1 LATFQHPATLNPF
14 KQFMQGWKIL
24 KHTSRATNPAWYRAA
39 LELPYQLHIRVDGA
53 SILTFYY
60 DQKQSL
66 WSPGPKLKDGSLHD
80 PGQLEE
86 IAAEALRFVRTQG
99 GSALGLI
106 LHIADE
112 FATTDIKPELNSTAE
127 LTDLRQTAI
136 TDPESIL
143 EDSSIQADQSAWRV
157 LPYPAATGDRIGT
170 TVTVSRQYAPLIAL
184 FREVGENEN
193 FPIITLALSAPIV
206 AIMGLGQI
214 LKPTP
219 GRPFVAI
226 LQYSWFTVLAFFN
239 DQADLRLTRTL
250 QHRGL
255 RRPTNFRNALSTTNA
270 SLEFVDPD
278 LFLVPLGGN
287 VDASLDEDLRM
298 TFSASR
304 VEVIDPITTNEIPA
318 WSPEFINATQAPNNS
333 DSIQSHTFSVLR
345 DEKWAL
351 QNYLPIPQE
360 ISEVFPSQ
368 KEIQLLRFIKKS
380 RYALAG
386 AAVLCVGTLSFS
398 VFEIT
403 KKPEWAFDENQ
414 SKTAQAMMTKLTQEK
429 QRGEFWSNLLEDR
442 SKAWTSMESLAR
454 MFPENSGILVKTYS
468 HTATPEA
475 ASAVPKGALNSKAG
489 FSKEWKITGFA
500 RDEAIEYLNSLNTK
514 EGITDHFAGVAKITG
529 NSSYIPNLGNRGLTI
544 NVRTQEN
551 SSYKPN
557 PAATP
562 NNSDTT
568 SYSLTFD
575 LTINQRFEA
584 SDPLALNT
592 TKAP

>member
-1 LATFQHPATLNPF
+1 LATYSHPASLNPF
-14 KQFMQGWKIL
+14 KQFMQGWQIL
-24 KHTSRATNPAWYRAA
+24 KHTSRATHPAWYREA
-39 LELPYQLHIRVDGA
+39 LELPYQLHIRTDGA
-53 SILTFYY
+53 SILSFYY

-66 WSPGPKLKDGSLHD
+66 WSPGPKLNDGSLHD

-86 IAAEALRFVRTQG
+86 VAAEALRFVRSQG
-99 GSALGLI
+99 GTALGLI

-112 FATTDIKPELNSTAE
+112 FATTDIKPELHKNADLAE
-127 LTDLRQTAI
+127 LRLAAI
-136 TDPESIL
+136 NDPESIL

-157 LPYPAATGDRIGT
+157 LPYPATAGDRIGT
-170 TVTVSRQYAPLIAL
+170 TVTVSRQYAPLITL

-206 AIMGLGQI
+206 AIMGLGQM

-278 LFLVPLGGN
+278 LFLVPLGSN

-304 VEVIDPITTNEIPA
+304 VEVVEQVTTGEIPT
-318 WSPEFINATQAPNNS
+318 WSPEFINATQAQNDS
-333 DSIQSHTFSVLR
+333 ESIQSHTFSALR

-351 QNYLPIPQE
+351 QDYLPIPREVRE
-360 ISEVFPSQ
+360 IFPSQ
-368 KEIQLLRFIKKS
+368 KEIRLLHFVKKG
-380 RYALAG
+380 RWALAG
-386 AAVLCVGTLSFS
+386 AAMLCLGTLGLSIFK
-398 VFEIT
+398 IT
-403 KKPEWAFDENQ
+403 RNPEWAFDDYQ
-414 SKTAQAMMTKLTQEK
+414 SQMAQVTLTKLTQEK

-442 SKAWTSMESLAR
+442 SKAWISMESLAR
-454 MFPENSGILVKTYS
+454 LFPENSGILVKTYS
-468 HTATPEA
+468 HTAAPEIA
-475 ASAVPKGALNSKAG
+475 IATKSTSSGKAG
-489 FSKEWKITGFA
+489 FSREWKISGFA
-500 RDEAIEYLNSLNTK
+500 RDEAAGYLNSLNTK
-514 EGITDHFAGVAKITG
+514 EGIAAHFAEVAKITG
-529 NSSYIPNLGNRGLTI
+529 NSSYIPNLGNRGLTV

-557 PAATP
+557 PSETASDA
-562 NNSDTT
+562 DTT

-584 SDPLALNT
+584 TDPLALNT
-592 TKAP
+592 TKTP

>member
-1 LATFQHPATLNPF
+1 
-14 KQFMQGWKIL
+14 MQGWKIL
-24 KHTSRATNPAWYRAA
+24 KNTSRATNPAWYRDA
-39 LELPYQLHIRVDGA
+39 LELPFQLHIRTDGA
-53 SILTFYY
+53 STTSFYY

-66 WSPGPKLKDGSLHD
+66 WSPGPKLSDGSLHD

-86 IAAEALRFVRTQG
+86 VAAEALRFVRAQG

-112 FATTDIKPELNSTAE
+112 FATTDIKPELNSGADLAE
-127 LTDLRQTAI
+127 LRQAAI
-136 TDPESIL
+136 SDPESIL

-157 LPYPAATGDRIGT
+157 LPYLAGAGDRIAT
-170 TVTVSRQYAPLIAL
+170 TVTVSRQYAPLITL

-193 FPIITLALSAPIV
+193 FPIITLALSAPMV
-206 AIMGLGQI
+206 AIMGLAQS

-239 DQADLRLTRTL
+239 DQADLRLIRTL

-278 LFLVPLGGN
+278 LFLVPLGNN

-304 VEVIDPITTNEIPA
+304 VEVIESITTSEIPD
-318 WSPEFINATQAPNNS
+318 WSPEFINATQAPN
-333 DSIQSHTFSVLR
+333 DSESMQSHTFSALR
-345 DEKWAL
+345 EEKWAL
-351 QNYLPIPQE
+351 QDYLPIPQE
-360 ISEVFPSQ
+360 VSEIFPSQ
-368 KEIQLLRFIKKS
+368 KEIRLLHLINKS

-386 AAVLCVGTLSFS
+386 AAVLCLGGLGFS
-398 VFEIT
+398 VFKIT
-403 KKPEWAFDENQ
+403 RNPEWAFDENQ
-414 SKTAQAMMTKLTQEK
+414 SKIAQMMMTKLTQDK
-429 QRGEFWSNLLEDR
+429 QRGEFWSSLLDDR

-475 ASAVPKGALNSKAG
+475 AGAAAKGATNSKAG

-500 RDEAIEYLNSLNTK
+500 RDEAAEYLNSLNTK
-514 EGITDHFAGVAKITG
+514 EGIAAHFAEVAKITA
-529 NSSYIPNLGNRGLTI
+529 NNSYIPNLGNRGLTV

-557 PAATP
+557 PSATANP
-562 NNSDTT
+562 ADTT

-584 SDPLALNT
+584 TDPLALNT